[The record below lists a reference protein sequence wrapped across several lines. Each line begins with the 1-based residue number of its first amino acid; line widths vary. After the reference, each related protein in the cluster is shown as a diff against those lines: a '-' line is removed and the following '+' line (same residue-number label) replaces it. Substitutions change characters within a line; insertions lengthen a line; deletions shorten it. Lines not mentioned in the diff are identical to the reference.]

1 MRIPSVCS
9 KSWFLMG
16 ILFVVSF
23 GVGLFF
29 YREFYRPVL
38 DDPFVMER
46 EVQRSIP
53 PWIEIKN
60 VSGKTELIDL
70 KNNIKYFLNTKF
82 EEIKIENIKENSFS
96 LKINPDVNIY
106 VYVSKSS
113 EKLENYVKNTI
124 EKNNT
129 VTETEE
135 IILEKN
141 LDYIVTGQKNSPW
154 PHYYTFY
161 KKINSKN
168 LFIQLSSYNKNI
180 LENLIKD
187 F

>member
-38 DDPFVMER
+38 DDPFVLER
-46 EVQRSIP
+46 EVERPIP
-53 PWIEIKN
+53 PWIEIN
-60 VSGKTELIDL
+60 EVGGKTELVDF
-70 KNNIKYFLNTKF
+70 KNNIKYFLNIKF

-96 LKINPDVNIY
+96 LKINGDINIY
-106 VYVSKSS
+106 VYISKSS

-129 VTETEE
+129 ITETEE
-135 IILEKN
+135 IILEKKSK
-141 LDYIVTGQKNSPW
+141 YIITGQKDSPW

-161 KKINSKN
+161 KKIDSEN

-180 LENLIKD
+180 LENLIKY